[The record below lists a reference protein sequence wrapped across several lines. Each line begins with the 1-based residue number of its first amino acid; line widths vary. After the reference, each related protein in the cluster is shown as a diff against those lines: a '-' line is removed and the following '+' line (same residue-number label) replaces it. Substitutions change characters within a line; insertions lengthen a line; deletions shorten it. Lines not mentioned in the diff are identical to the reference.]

1 MDPPLAVPP
10 FEDLCM
16 YANRSSLGLGIILLA
31 SSALIS
37 QIQARA
43 DEGSLSACAHRC
55 GGSCSNGSCSNGSCG
70 DESSAKCGTHRLCGV
85 CGLSMKKLPAV
96 ANPACFGYFPTLW
109 QVWPCPPIST
119 EPEKV
124 MPREVDVTQTSVKP
138 AVYAKVSKVLKVQ
151 PAVRTLPAP

>member
-1 MDPPLAVPP
+1 MDSPLPAPP

-16 YANRSSLGLGIILLA
+16 FAKRSSLGLGIILLA
-31 SSALIS
+31 FSALIS

-43 DEGSLSACAHRC
+43 DEGSLSACAHPC
-55 GGSCSNGSCSNGSCG
+55 GGSYSNGSCG
-70 DESSAKCGTHRLCGV
+70 NESSAKCGTHRLCGV

-109 QVWPCPPIST
+109 QVWPCPPIPT

-124 MPREVDVTQTSVKP
+124 MPREIEVTQTSVKP

-151 PAVRTLPAP
+151 PAVRTLPAR